1 MREERRKI
9 GWHNNKNWREKTKK
23 KEERMRC
30 WEYIAAPI
38 TMNWIQRHQEKPPQ

>member
-1 MREERRKI
+1 MREERRRI
-9 GWHNNKNWREKTKK
+9 GSHNNKNRREKTK

-38 TMNWIQRHQEKPPQ
+38 TMKRIHRHQEKPPL